1 MQKLCPASHVI
12 EWNKRM
18 EKHCH
23 HYDYWGERGSF
34 SHLDDTFNR
43 HCNLG
48 LSCPRTS
55 IANDFMKPFA
65 RRCGAALSPVPCPLS
80 PRAPYGDLLGLGP
93 SPWLWL
99 GVQVKARWAPS
110 ASSTHAGSAAR
121 SRVSVF
127 SGRTRSRIGLELQ
140 LKHLLW
146 SCSFNSE
153 CLLQLVVSSVKRHA
167 GLLMWQKTK
176 DIFLPNWIFAIIAII
191 NHSLSVIPLSTTPIE
206 SLIRLLC
213 G

>member
-65 RRCGAALSPVPCPLS
+65 RRCGAALSPVPCPLGLLTGTCWAS
-80 PRAPYGDLLGLGP
+80 GPHLDCDWESRWRPGELRLPPVHMQARLRA
-93 SPWLWL
+93 
-99 GVQVKARWAPS
+99 
-110 ASSTHAGSAAR
+110 HACPFSAAAR
-121 SRVSVF
+121 GAGLDSSCNWNTCSEAAASTVSV
-127 SGRTRSRIGLELQ
+127 SSN
-140 LKHLLW
+140 
-146 SCSFNSE
+146 SSFQVLNVMQV
-153 CLLQLVVSSVKRHA
+153 C
-167 GLLMWQKTK
+167 
-176 DIFLPNWIFAIIAII
+176 
-191 NHSLSVIPLSTTPIE
+191 
-206 SLIRLLC
+206 
-213 G
+213 